1 MIIGINALTHTAQT
15 APTFLLSLSLT
26 AQTAPTFL
34 LSLSL
39 TAQTAPTFLLSLSLT
54 AQTAPTFF
62 TLIQTQTHSS
72 SEKDTNRS
80 CSLFS
85 LNVQSNSFI
94 FYQQINHKYNI
105 SFNKCKIIIQHHK

>member
-39 TAQTAPTFLLSLSLT
+39 TAQTAPTFLLSYRHRHT
-54 AQTAPTFF
+54 AQARKTQIGLVPFF
-62 TLIQTQTHSS
+62 L
-72 SEKDTNRS
+72 
-80 CSLFS
+80 
-85 LNVQSNSFI
+85 
-94 FYQQINHKYNI
+94 
-105 SFNKCKIIIQHHK
+105 